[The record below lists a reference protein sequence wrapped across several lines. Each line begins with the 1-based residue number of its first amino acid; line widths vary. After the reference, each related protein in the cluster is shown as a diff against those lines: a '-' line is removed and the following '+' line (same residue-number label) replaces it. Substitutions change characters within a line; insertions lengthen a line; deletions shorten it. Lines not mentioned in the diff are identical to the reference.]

1 MQKKF
6 DHSEVKYSHI
16 SAWVLCDIV
25 LVFPVGQNV
34 GYAKFMIS
42 LKATLDVK
50 VLNIL

>member
-1 MQKKF
+1 MRKEF
-6 DHSEVKYSHI
+6 DHGEVKYSHI

-25 LVFPVGQNV
+25 LVLPVGQNV
-34 GYAKFMIS
+34 RYAKFMIR